1 MSDFTEEEAI
11 KGVDREEATNVQLP
25 AEKKPG
31 TPPIQ
36 RKHPTMILFF
46 VFINF
51 VALIY
56 FIVV

>member
-31 TPPIQ
+31 PPPIQ

-46 VFINF
+46 VFIN
-51 VALIY
+51 LKNQ
-56 FIVV
+56 